1 MISALLFQGFAFS
14 QAKVSDEDLEKFVE
28 VYQEVQVENQKLQ
41 QGLAEM
47 VEEEGMDVQRFQE
60 IQAMQANPN
69 ADVDA
74 SESELATH
82 KSIMGNIEKAQTEFQ
97 EKVSD
102 MVEDAGMT
110 MEKYQEVFAE
120 LQSNEELQQKFSEL
134 MQQG

>member
-14 QAKVSDEDLEKFVE
+14 QTKVSDEDLEKFVE

-74 SESELATH
+74 SEAELATH
-82 KSIMGNIEKAQTEFQ
+82 KSIMGKIEKAQSEFQ
-97 EKVSD
+97 DKVSD
-102 MVEDAGMT
+102 MVEEAGMT
-110 MEKYQEVFAE
+110 LEEYQEVFAE